1 MLEANVDDLDPRLW
15 PGVLSALLAAG
26 ASDAWL
32 TPILMKKGRPA
43 HTLSVLTAAD
53 RARGRARAWSS
64 ARARRSVSAS
74 TAVGKHALDREMRT
88 VDVRGQAVR
97 VKVARL
103 AGEVV
108 NAAPEYDDV
117 VAAAAALGAPVK
129 SVLAEA
135 VAAAHTGH
143 AGPPPGSVT
152 MDLAVVAT
160 TFALIFPVELP
171 DKTFVASLVL
181 ATRYRPLLVWI
192 GVSLAFLV
200 QTVVAVTAG
209 GLLSL
214 LPKPVV
220 VGASAV
226 LFLVGAV
233 VLWRG
238 AKNADAEEAAAEEE
252 FAGKAAGEAHGV
264 EVVATVVRCALPRRV
279 GRPVAAADRW
289 AGGPLPRPAQRV
301 RRLMGCSGRWSPDWP
316 RSSGGPCC
324 ATCGSRTIRRV
335 GAARV
340 PAARRPRDVRAG
352 QSLL

>member
-1 MLEANVDDLDPRLW
+1 
-15 PGVLSALLAAG
+15 
-26 ASDAWL
+26 
-32 TPILMKKGRPA
+32 
-43 HTLSVLTAAD
+43 
-53 RARGRARAWSS
+53 
-64 ARARRSVSAS
+64 
-74 TAVGKHALDREMRT
+74 
-88 VDVRGQAVR
+88 
-97 VKVARL
+97 
-103 AGEVV
+103 
-108 NAAPEYDDV
+108 
-117 VAAAAALGAPVK
+117 
-129 SVLAEA
+129 
-135 VAAAHTGH
+135 
-143 AGPPPGSVT
+143 

-220 VGASAV
+220 IGASAV

-264 EVVATVVRCALPRRV
+264 KVVATSFGVLFLAEWGDLSQLLTAGLAARYHDPLSVFVGSWIALVLVAGLAAVIGRTLLRYVRLA
-279 GRPVAAADRW
+279 
-289 AGGPLPRPAQRV
+289 
-301 RRLMGCSGRWSPDWP
+301 
-316 RSSGGPCC
+316 
-324 ATCGSRTIRRV
+324 TIRRV
-335 GAARV
+335 GALV
-340 PAARRPRDVRAG
+340 CLLLAG
-352 QSLL
+352 LATYELVQSLL